1 MRWMDGWMDEKKG
14 RWSEADKCGG
24 GGGDDGGSGG
34 GGGDG
39 VKCWGRQVVRSS
51 MLSHR
56 FGALEGYKWDDE
68 RGEAAAS
75 KQVLRSGD

>member
-1 MRWMDGWMDEKKG
+1 MPDGGGADMDEMDEMDGWMDGWMKKK
-14 RWSEADKCGG
+14 E
-24 GGGDDGGSGG
+24 
-34 GGGDG
+34 DG
-39 VKCWGRQVVRSS
+39 VKRISVVVVGRQVVRSS